1 MEKEIIDVSGKKDIK
16 IIRPGRE
23 VESYI
28 ENHAVLDVV
37 TETERP
43 CSDMDPFGL
52 HTLLDCLN
60 CSNCDYQI
68 ILKGKLVKE
77 FEDKKRNQE
86 QEKKTR
92 YIIEFFERAP
102 KQEKLLDYLK
112 NEDSNYRTTRDSDG
126 IILRPSLEDRRK
138 IEEEQARIRADLEA
152 MERNLFGPY
161 LEESLKE
168 EEVKS
173 SAESPVKKKSIF
185 SRILGTKRTQKIS

>member
-68 ILKGKLVKE
+68 ILNGKLVKE

-86 QEKKTR
+86 
-92 YIIEFFERAP
+92 
-102 KQEKLLDYLK
+102 QEKLLDYLK

-185 SRILGTKRTQKIS
+185 SRIFGTKRTQKIS